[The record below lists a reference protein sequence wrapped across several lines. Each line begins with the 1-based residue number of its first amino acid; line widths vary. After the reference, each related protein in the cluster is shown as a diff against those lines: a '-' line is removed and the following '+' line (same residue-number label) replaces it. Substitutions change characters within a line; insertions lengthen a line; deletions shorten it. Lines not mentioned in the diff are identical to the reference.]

1 MGHSVRTG
9 LIALWIA
16 ERLGLPLAVQR
27 DLYFAAM
34 VKDVGCSSNASQVYR
49 LFGSDDR
56 MTKAALVRVD
66 MRNMLRAGLALF
78 ARTAPDQPWPV
89 RARRIA
95 EIARAAPREAT
106 RLVETRC
113 DRGAQIAQDMGLGR
127 LVAEGVR
134 SLDEHWDGRGQP
146 RGLSGEDIPLLSRLL
161 SVGRTLEVF
170 AMRDGAETAV
180 DIVRSRSGRW
190 FDPVLV
196 QACQGIESQLV
207 AWCAMDT
214 QTLRD
219 RIGDAEPGGAALLA
233 GPQGMDRVALHFSRV
248 VDAKSPFTAAHSQ
261 RVGDLG
267 AEVAR
272 ELGWTSAEIADVR
285 RAGLLHDL
293 GKLSVP
299 NTILDKPGALT
310 ENEWY
315 VMRQHAHYTE
325 RILGHIAG
333 FERFAF
339 EAAAHHERLDG
350 RGYCRGIGG
359 DEVPALARVLSV
371 ADVFD
376 ALTSSRP
383 YRDALPREH
392 VLELMERDRGIGFD
406 PDCLD
411 ALLCVLGRADEDD
424 AEDRLAA

>member
-56 MTKAALVRVD
+56 VTKAALVRVD
-66 MRNMLRAGLALF
+66 MRNLLRAALALLS
-78 ARTAPDQPWPV
+78 RTAPDQPWPV

-95 EIARAAPREAT
+95 EVARAAPREAMQ
-106 RLVETRC
+106 LVETRC
-113 DRGAQIAQDMGLGR
+113 DRGAQLAGDMGLGR
-127 LVAEGVR
+127 HVSEAVR
-134 SLDEHWDGRGQP
+134 SLEEHWDGGGQP
-146 RGLSGEDIPLLSRLL
+146 RGLSGEDIPMLSRLL
-161 SVGRTLEVF
+161 SLARALEVF
-170 AMRDGAETAV
+170 AVRDGADAAV
-180 DIVRSRSGRW
+180 EVVRSRSGRW
-190 FDPVLV
+190 FDPRLV
-196 QACQGIESQLV
+196 QACQGIESALV

-214 QTLRD
+214 RTLRD
-219 RIGDAEPGGAALLA
+219 RIADAEPGDAALLA
-233 GPQGMDRVALHFSRV
+233 GPQGLDRVALHFSQV

-261 RVGDLG
+261 RVADLG

-272 ELGWTSAEIADVR
+272 ALGWTPTEIADVR

-310 ENEWY
+310 QDEWY
-315 VMRQHAHYTE
+315 VMRQHAHFTE

-350 RGYCRGIGG
+350 NGYCRGISG

-371 ADVFD
+371 ADVYD
-376 ALTSSRP
+376 ALTSNRP
-383 YRDALPREH
+383 YRDALSRAQ
-392 VLELMERDRGIGFD
+392 VIELMERDRGVGFD

-411 ALLCVLGRADEDD
+411 ALLCVIGE
-424 AEDRLAA
+424 AEDESQRAA